1 MIIFEIKLQNLNS
14 SRLNCLKNINLLQQI
29 KDKGEFQMK
38 KIMLVCSAGMS
49 TSLLVTKM
57 EQAAEKAGDEV
68 EIFALPMSDGIN
80 RLSTVDC
87 VLLGP
92 QVRFNLGKIKE
103 EAAKVNPGLPVDVID
118 MKDYGT
124 MNGEKVY
131 NYAKKLMDE

>member
-1 MIIFEIKLQNLNS
+1 
-14 SRLNCLKNINLLQQI
+14 
-29 KDKGEFQMK
+29 MK

-57 EQAAEKAGDEV
+57 EQAAEKVGDEV

-92 QVRFNLGKIKE
+92 QVRFNLAKIKE

-118 MKDYGT
+118 MKDYGM

>member
-1 MIIFEIKLQNLNS
+1 
-14 SRLNCLKNINLLQQI
+14 
-29 KDKGEFQMK
+29 MK

-57 EQAAEKAGDEV
+57 EQAAEKVGDEV

-87 VLLGP
+87 VLLVP

-118 MKDYGT
+118 MKDYGM

>member
-1 MIIFEIKLQNLNS
+1 
-14 SRLNCLKNINLLQQI
+14 
-29 KDKGEFQMK
+29 MK

-57 EQAAEKAGDEV
+57 EQAAEKVGDEV

-92 QVRFNLGKIKE
+92 QVRFYLG
-103 EAAKVNPGLPVDVID
+103 
-118 MKDYGT
+118 
-124 MNGEKVY
+124 
-131 NYAKKLMDE
+131 

>member
-1 MIIFEIKLQNLNS
+1 
-14 SRLNCLKNINLLQQI
+14 
-29 KDKGEFQMK
+29 MK
-38 KIMLVCSAGMS
+38 KIMLVCSAEMS

-92 QVRFNLGKIKE
+92 QVRFQKNTIEKAM
-103 EAAKVNPGLPVDVID
+103 EAAGVSKPCDVID
-118 MKDYGT
+118 MKDYGM
-124 MNGEKVY
+124 MNGEAVY
-131 NYAKKLMDE
+131 KKAKI

>member
-1 MIIFEIKLQNLNS
+1 
-14 SRLNCLKNINLLQQI
+14 
-29 KDKGEFQMK
+29 MK

-118 MKDYGT
+118 MKDYGL
-124 MNGEKVY
+124 MNGANVL
-131 NYAKKLMDE
+131 KKALEIVNNK

>member
-1 MIIFEIKLQNLNS
+1 
-14 SRLNCLKNINLLQQI
+14 
-29 KDKGEFQMK
+29 MK

-57 EQAAEKAGDEV
+57 EQAAEKVGDEV

-92 QVRFNLGKIKE
+92 QVRFNLGKIIE

-118 MKDYGT
+118 MKDYGM

>member
-1 MIIFEIKLQNLNS
+1 
-14 SRLNCLKNINLLQQI
+14 
-29 KDKGEFQMK
+29 MK

-57 EQAAEKAGDEV
+57 EQAADEV

-118 MKDYGT
+118 MKDYGM